1 MKIGG
6 LSRDH
11 GVPVETIRYY
21 EREKLLPPP
30 ERTPSNYRVYGPA
43 HADRL
48 RFIVNCRALDM
59 TLDEIRALLAYHDA
73 PGEDCSEVTRL
84 LDEHI
89 GHVSQRMTELR
100 RLEQQLRALRSACR
114 HGKKTG
120 DCGILRSL
128 RGASSAGRGRDRVHA
143 RGKGNSLGKTG
154 GPSGEGVR
162 AFRTSG

>member
-1 MKIGG
+1 MKIGD
-6 LSRDH
+6 LSLKY

-21 EREKLLPPP
+21 EREKLLPQP
-30 ERTPSNYRVYGPA
+30 ERTVSNYRVYGPA

-59 TLDEIRALLAYHDA
+59 TLDEIRALLGYHDA
-73 PGEDCSEVTRL
+73 PSEDCSEVTRL

-89 GHVSQRMTELR
+89 GHVSQRVVELR
-100 RLEQQLRALRSACR
+100 RLEKQLRGLRTACR

-128 RGASSAGRGRDRVHA
+128 SADPPVGGRRSHVHS
-143 RGKGNSLGKTG
+143 RGKGS
-154 GPSGEGVR
+154 
-162 AFRTSG
+162 